1 KLLNALFN
9 GRFIITNQASLE
21 GTGLETLCEIAD
33 TPQDYK
39 EIIQRLSAASFFE
52 EEVIKRNTIL
62 QSKYNT
68 DKNVQ
73 KLIEWLYENEAD
85 EEWKTNQHL

>member
-1 KLLNALFN
+1 LNALFN

-33 TPQDYK
+33 TPRDYK

-73 KLIEWLYENEAD
+73 KLIKWLYENEAN
-85 EEWKTNQHL
+85 EERKTIQHL